1 MKEKQKTEIRGQGSE
16 NRGQMS
22 EIRNQNLWERFSL
35 KSDIRYPTSD
45 LCFALYELMRECRLC
60 PRRCGVNRLEG
71 ETGFCRTGAKP
82 VISSWGPH
90 FGEERPLVGRYG
102 SGTIFFTYCNLGC
115 IYCQNWTISHLG
127 EGEETTVERLSSIML
142 MLQSQGCHNI
152 NLVTPTHQTPMI
164 VEALLIAKE
173 KGLEI
178 PIVYN
183 CGGYESLETL
193 KLLEGIID
201 IYMPDIKYMSEEY
214 AKRYSFAPD
223 YPEVVKV
230 AVKEMHRQVGDL
242 RIDKRGIAVRGLLV
256 RHLVLPNNIA
266 GTEEVVRFIAEEISK
281 DTYVNIMDQYRPC
294 YKAYE
299 HPELS
304 RRISRKEYDDA
315 IKSALRAGLRRIDG
329 VTV

>member
-1 MKEKQKTEIRGQGSE
+1 MKALVKEKVI
-16 NRGQMS
+16 
-22 EIRNQNLWERFSL
+22 
-35 KSDIRYPTSD
+35 D
-45 LCFALYELMRECRLC
+45 ALYELMRECRLC

-82 VISSWGPH
+82 VVSSWGPH

-115 IYCQNWTISHLG
+115 LYCQNWTISHLG

-164 VEALLIAKE
+164 VEAIFLAKE

-193 KLLEGIID
+193 RLLEGIID

-223 YPEVVKV
+223 YPEVVKI

-242 RIDKRGIAVRGLLV
+242 IIDKRGIAVKGLLV

-281 DTYVNIMDQYRPC
+281 DTYINIMDQYRPC
-294 YKAYE
+294 YKAFE

-304 RRISRKEYDDA
+304 RRISQKEYDDA
-315 IKSALRAGLRRIDG
+315 IKATLRAGLRRIDG

>member
-1 MKEKQKTEIRGQGSE
+1 MKALVKEKVI
-16 NRGQMS
+16 
-22 EIRNQNLWERFSL
+22 
-35 KSDIRYPTSD
+35 D
-45 LCFALYELMRECRLC
+45 ALYELMRECRLC

-82 VISSWGPH
+82 VVSSWGPH

-115 IYCQNWTISHLG
+115 LYCQNWTISHLG

-164 VEALLIAKE
+164 VEAIFLAKE

-193 KLLEGIID
+193 RLLEEIID

-223 YPEVVKV
+223 YPEVVKI

-242 RIDKRGIAVRGLLV
+242 IIDKRGIAVKGLLV

-281 DTYVNIMDQYRPC
+281 DTYINIMDQYRPC
-294 YKAYE
+294 YKAFE

-304 RRISRKEYDDA
+304 RRISQKEYDDA
-315 IKSALRAGLRRIDG
+315 IKAALRAGLRRIDG